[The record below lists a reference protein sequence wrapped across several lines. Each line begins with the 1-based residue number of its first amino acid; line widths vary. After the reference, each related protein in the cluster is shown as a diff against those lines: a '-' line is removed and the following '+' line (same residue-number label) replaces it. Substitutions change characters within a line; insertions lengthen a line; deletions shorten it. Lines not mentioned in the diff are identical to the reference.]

1 MCPSGKGSV
10 HPSEILRESNSSQEG
25 CDTAEAKESNGS
37 KGKGR
42 LGDTPCLAINKEQGV
57 KEKGTTED
65 EMVGWHH

>member
-1 MCPSGKGSV
+1 MKPS
-10 HPSEILRESNSSQEG
+10 P
-25 CDTAEAKESNGS
+25 ESNGS

-65 EMVGWHH
+65 ETVG

>member
-1 MCPSGKGSV
+1 MRPSGKGSV

-42 LGDTPCLAINKEQGV
+42 LGDTPCLVINKEQGV
-57 KEKGTTED
+57 KEKGTKED
-65 EMVGWHH
+65 EIVG